1 MESIPTL
8 ILSGLVFGISGGLAP
23 GPLLTLTISQTL
35 RFGVKEGI
43 KITLAPAFTDI
54 PIILI
59 AVLILNRLAGIEPLL
74 GVITLAGGL
83 FLIYLGWE
91 SVTFKGVEYTNEA
104 VQPKSIRKGVIANFL
119 NPSPYLFWF
128 TIGGPILVRVHESR
142 IVGILLFIL
151 ALYICLIGSK
161 VLVAVLVGRSRLF
174 LKSRNYVYTLKFLG
188 LVLWGFALVFL
199 KDSLGYFAIL

>member
-1 MESIPTL
+1 MESVATL
-8 ILSGLVFGISGGLAP
+8 FFSGLVFGLSGGLAP

-59 AVLILNRLAGIEPLL
+59 AVFILTRLAAVEPLL

-91 SVTFKGVEYTNEA
+91 SVTFKGLEYTNEA
-104 VQPKSIRKGVIANFL
+104 VQPKSIRKGIIANFL

-128 TIGGPILVRVHESR
+128 TIGGPILVKVHEPR
-142 IVGILLFIL
+142 IAGILMFIL
-151 ALYICLIGSK
+151 ALYVCLIGSK

-188 LVLWGFALVFL
+188 LVLWGFAVVFL
-199 KDSLGYFAIL
+199 KNSLGYFGLF